1 MSAYDH
7 GLNGKQA
14 VWAAKKYKGHCV
26 LPSKILE
33 ELKDEGVV
41 WMYGDVNST
50 ESIAT
55 IVIGVSKLLDELGN
69 EPSSENSSPHAAA
82 IFIKIW

>member
-1 MSAYDH
+1 MPDKSRHLQSCEDRLEENTVKSLESVTISMMRKFANRSLRFMSAYNH

-41 WMYGDVNST
+41 
-50 ESIAT
+50 
-55 IVIGVSKLLDELGN
+55 
-69 EPSSENSSPHAAA
+69 
-82 IFIKIW
+82 